1 MDNPFAQEP
10 KATAGWLWQVIT
22 GVGLVFL
29 LGLHIIANHF
39 IAKGGLRN
47 FADVLA
53 YLRNPVFLVLEVLFL
68 VVVASRDAR
77 HPGDPAGFRA
87 VCAGGEA
94 LEPDADHRRGSDSWL
109 RLVADVGHRPLNLRN
124 IQPQHIFHARQER
137 GFTPIDFVR
146 YRLCFVC
153 ERFAPFCDTDVMS
166 KGYAG
171 RA

>member
-68 VVVASRDAR
+68 VVVASHAML
-77 HPGDPAGFRA
+77 GIRA
-87 VCAGGEA
+87 ILMDFGLSDRVEKLVSRA
-94 LEPDADHRRGSDSWL
+94 LTVVGVLTVGYGLWL
-109 RLVADVGHRPLNLRN
+109 TWAIVH
-124 IQPQHIFHARQER
+124 
-137 GFTPIDFVR
+137 
-146 YRLCFVC
+146 
-153 ERFAPFCDTDVMS
+153 
-166 KGYAG
+166 
-171 RA
+171 